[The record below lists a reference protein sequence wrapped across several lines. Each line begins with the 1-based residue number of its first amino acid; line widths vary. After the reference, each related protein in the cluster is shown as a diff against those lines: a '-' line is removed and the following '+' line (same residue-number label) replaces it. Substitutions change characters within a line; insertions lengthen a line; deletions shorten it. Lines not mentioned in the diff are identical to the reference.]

1 MHKKNDVTV
10 RGENFTYKECGRD
23 MGEGGIFIN
32 NNTNL
37 CTWILHENC

>member
-10 RGENFTYKECGRD
+10 WGENFKHKESGRD
-23 MGEGGIFIN
+23 IGGIFIN